1 MERGAATRFVYHR
14 LQGPTQPPDIV
25 SVQQQTGRIRG
36 YPARGSLIPKVK
48 AYDGP
53 LPEGRRGIEFTTD
66 LRPDDGGAPGLPTW
80 SGERIGIRHGTDEL
94 GRDFVEIDVV
104 ITKNT
109 QT

>member
-1 MERGAATRFVYHR
+1 
-14 LQGPTQPPDIV
+14 
-25 SVQQQTGRIRG
+25 
-36 YPARGSLIPKVK
+36 
-48 AYDGP
+48 
-53 LPEGRRGIEFTTD
+53 LPEGRGGIEFTTD